1 MPRLAM
7 KPAPA
12 SAPPMRAESCV
23 VREIPMAATSCTGD
37 TVALTRAV
45 RRPMSDG
52 LISPTRKATTSTF
65 EGLRLPLTTST
76 RITPASRA

>member
-23 VREIPMAATSCTGD
+23 VREIPMAATRCAWG

-52 LISPTRKATTSTF
+52 FMRPTQKATASTL
-65 EGLRLPLTTST
+65 EGLSLPLTTST
-76 RITPASRA
+76 RITPASSA

>member
-12 SAPPMRAESCV
+12 RAPPMRAESWV
-23 VREIPMAATSCTGD
+23 VREMPIAATSCAAG
-37 TVALTRAV
+37 TVALTRAE

-52 LISPTRKATTSTF
+52 LISPTTKATASTPVGLSVPPSTS
-65 EGLRLPLTTST
+65 P
-76 RITPASRA
+76 RITPASSA